1 MCCKLC
7 KKLCC
12 MVVMAVLIGGV
23 MYFLCSLKGD
33 CEGTEGTLV
42 KEMKE
47 KKQKLK
53 NACCSMKN
61 QTKNIADEVKF
72 AAQYTAEEMKDGWKN
87 TGEAVKNA
95 AENIKDDMKD
105 MKESAESIFESG
117 ENA

>member
-23 MYFLCSLKGD
+23 IYFLCSLKD
-33 CEGTEGTLV
+33 DNGTEGTLV
-42 KEMKE
+42 KEMQE
-47 KKQKLK
+47 KKNKLK
-53 NACCSMKN
+53 NACCSMKD

-95 AENIKDDMKD
+95 AENIKDDVKD

>member
-23 MYFLCSLKGD
+23 IYFLCCRKEDGD
-33 CEGTEGTLV
+33 TKGTLV
-42 KEMKE
+42 KEMQE
-47 KKQKLK
+47 KKDKWK
-53 NACCSMKN
+53 NACCSMKD

-95 AENIKDDMKD
+95 AENIKDDVKD
-105 MKESAESIFESG
+105 MKASAESIFESG